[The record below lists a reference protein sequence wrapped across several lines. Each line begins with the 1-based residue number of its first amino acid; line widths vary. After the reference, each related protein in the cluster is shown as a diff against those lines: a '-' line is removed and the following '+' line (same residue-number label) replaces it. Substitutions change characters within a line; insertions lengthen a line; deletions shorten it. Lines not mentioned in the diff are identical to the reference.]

1 MAACNVLWIIY
12 CMLVSSFELYVC
24 FVVSSAAPS
33 DEWKIMETTNTAPEE
48 VAQPVASISDNIG
61 NEGGLLQSDSVSV
74 LVPEGAISV
83 PTTFSIATYLD
94 EQVMPPVNEEEAVV
108 SPVVHISTSQSSHKF
123 NKPVQLF
130 LRPEVALKPRED
142 ETGWL
147 LKLKMSESSTEGK
160 PSEWHTVLQLNTDTE
175 VVETHSPSVYYDPKT
190 QILYVNDVGFMVW
203 LGKELGIQSMRDVR
217 YALFGQQLQLHN
229 WKIAAHIIHGSISA
243 YNEIAENMKS
253 KSYEELTV
261 PIKDRIGLEGKVR
274 MSIECCEPWQMGLG
288 SAVTYIPTRRIWNSR
303 KDAACY
309 YEFTL
314 QDRERSSD
322 TLQCTVVASFEHCK
336 QVNSD
341 DPTDP
346 VTLIVAHPLTKPRLT
361 EITTGKS
368 I

>member
-1 MAACNVLWIIY
+1 MVGNLLYVGIIY
-12 CMLVSSFELYVC
+12 LRLFI
-24 FVVSSAAPS
+24 VSSAASS
-33 DEWKIMETTNTAPEE
+33 DEWKIMETTTTAPEE
-48 VAQPVASISDNIG
+48 VARPVTSVVENIG

-74 LVPEGAISV
+74 LIPEGAVSI
-83 PTTFSIATYLD
+83 PTTFSVATYLD

-108 SPVVHISTSQSSHKF
+108 SPVVHISTSQSSHKLS
-123 NKPVQLF
+123 KPVQLS
-130 LRPEVALKPRED
+130 LRPEVALKPKEH

-147 LKLKMSESSTEGK
+147 LKLKMSESSTESK

-175 VVETHSPSVYYDPKT
+175 VVESHSPSVHYDPQT

-217 YALFGQQLQLHN
+217 YALFGRQLQLHN

-274 MSIECCEPWQMGLG
+274 MSIECCDPWQMGLG
-288 SAVTYIPTRRIWNSR
+288 KAVTHIPTKRIWNSR

-322 TLQCTVVASFEHCK
+322 TLQCTVVASFEHGK
-336 QVNSD
+336 QEKSD
-341 DPTDP
+341 NPSDP
-346 VTLIVAHPLTKPRLT
+346 VTLIVAHPLSKPRIT
-361 EITTGKS
+361 EIITGKS